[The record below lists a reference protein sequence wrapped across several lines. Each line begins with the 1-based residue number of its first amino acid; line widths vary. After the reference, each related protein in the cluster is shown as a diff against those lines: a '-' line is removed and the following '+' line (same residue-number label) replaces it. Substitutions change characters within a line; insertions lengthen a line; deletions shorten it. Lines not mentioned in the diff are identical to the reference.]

1 MIRIRIISIRI
12 SKQSKY
18 RDKQAKGFSIK
29 LYKKL
34 CLVLNQFEIWY
45 FKIKKG
51 RDVKWCPVSRIT
63 TFRQDK
69 GSFRNAD
76 P

>member
-1 MIRIRIISIRI
+1 MYIKFNKPLNIDTTGSRIKSIRI

-45 FKIKKG
+45 F
-51 RDVKWCPVSRIT
+51 WY
-63 TFRQDK
+63 
-69 GSFRNAD
+69 NNL
-76 P
+76 